1 MTTTGAPIA
10 LTVNGDNRDV
20 AAGTTLAGLVADLGL
35 PDRGIAVAVDGF
47 VVPCGKWD
55 TTVLRADDT
64 VEIVTAVQG
73 G

>member
-1 MTTTGAPIA
+1 MTTTDAQIA
-10 LTVNGDNRDV
+10 LTVNGDARDV
-20 AAGTTLAGLVADLGL
+20 TTGTTVAGLVAELGL

-47 VVPCGKWD
+47 VVPCSSWD
-55 TTVLRADDT
+55 TTILRDDDT

>member
-1 MTTTGAPIA
+1 MAV
-10 LTVNGDNRDV
+10 TVNGDARELST
-20 AAGTTLAGLVADLGL
+20 GTTVAGLVAELGL

-47 VVPCGKWD
+47 VVPCGSWES
-55 TTVLRADDT
+55 TALRDDDV

>member
-1 MTTTGAPIA
+1 MAV
-10 LTVNGDNRDV
+10 TVNGDARDL
-20 AAGTTLAGLVADLGL
+20 AAGTTVAGLVTELGL

-47 VVPCGKWD
+47 VIPCSRWGE
-55 TTVLRADDT
+55 TALRDEDT